1 MANPTP
7 FQKLGGEP
15 GLRAII
21 DDFIN
26 RVTSDMMIGF
36 FFREIDKEKL
46 KVLEYQ
52 FASSH
57 LGGDA
62 NYEGRP
68 LRTAH
73 AKHPIMGG
81 QFNRRLKILDNTLRD
96 HRVDEEVR
104 AEWVRH
110 NEKLRAHITGDG
122 PDECNPVPI
131 SHLPQQNPEGD
142 ASK

>member
-1 MANPTP
+1 VANPTP
-7 FQKLGGEP
+7 FQRLGGEP
-15 GLRAII
+15 GLSAII

-26 RVTSDMMIGF
+26 RVTGDMMIGF

-46 KVLEYQ
+46 KALEYQ

-57 LGGDA
+57 LGGNA
-62 NYEGRP
+62 KYEGRP

-96 HRVDEEVR
+96 HGVDEELR
-104 AEWVRH
+104 AEWLSH
-110 NEKLRAHITGDG
+110 NEKLRGHITGDG
-122 PDECNPVPI
+122 PDECNPVSIPE
-131 SHLPQQNPEGD
+131 SHQKDPTGD
-142 ASK
+142 SST